1 MNRLMVATVGALLII
16 FIVLAWLAFYFHG
29 SAVTA
34 GGKVE
39 QLQSDN
45 NLQAVTIATQALQFQ
60 RAIEISNA
68 ATQYG
73 IKTDADTQGKEIEY
87 RTILK
92 NQPTCDLAVP
102 ASIAGGLLEYTHS
115 LRSRAMSADTGDADT
130 TGTGATASGTTAS
143 GTTASGTTASGTT
156 ASGTLTYCQAVLWI
170 DPLLA
175 ALDKANNQLLA
186 IRKLDD
192 ERKK

>member
-1 MNRLMVATVGALLII
+1 MNIPFSFRTMAIGLLLVALI
-16 FIVLAWLAFYFHG
+16 VAGRLAFYFHG
-29 SAVTA
+29 NAVKA

-45 NLQAVTIATQALQFQ
+45 SLQATTIATQAFQFQ
-60 RAIEISNA
+60 RANAISNA
-68 ATQYG
+68 ASQYG
-73 IKTDADTQGKEIEY
+73 ITTDAATQGKEIEY

-102 ASIAGGLLEYTHS
+102 AAIAGGLLNYTHR
-115 LRSRAMSADTGDADT
+115 LRSRAMPADTGDADA
-130 TGTGATASGTTAS
+130 TGTDSTAT
-143 GTTASGTTASGTT
+143 
-156 ASGTLTYCQAVLWI
+156 GTLTYCQAVLWI

-186 IRKLDD
+186 IRQLNE
-192 ERKK
+192 ERKR

>member
-1 MNRLMVATVGALLII
+1 MALLPGCGVASIMNRLIVAISGVLLLI
-16 FIVLAWLAFYFHG
+16 VVGLAWLAFHFHG
-29 SAVTA
+29 NAVQA
-34 GGKVE
+34 GEQVK

-45 NLQAVTIATQALQFQ
+45 SLQATTIATQSFQFQ
-60 RAIEISNA
+60 RANAISTA
-68 ATQYG
+68 ASQYG
-73 IKTDADTQGKEIEY
+73 ITTDAATQGKEIEY

-102 ASIAGGLLEYTHS
+102 AAIAGGLLDYTNS
-115 LRSRAMSADTGDADT
+115 LRTRAMSADTGDADA
-130 TGTGATASGTTAS
+130 TGA
-143 GTTASGTTASGTT
+143 GTT

-186 IRKLDD
+186 IRELDAD
-192 ERKK
+192 RK

>member
-1 MNRLMVATVGALLII
+1 MAFLPGCGVASIMNRATVIIAAVLLVAL
-16 FIVLAWLAFYFHG
+16 IVAGRLAFYFHS
-29 SAVTA
+29 SAAKA
-34 GGKVE
+34 GEKVK

-45 NLQAVTIATQALQFQ
+45 NLQTTTIATQALHFQ
-60 RAIEISNA
+60 RANEISTA

-73 IKTDADTQGKEIEY
+73 IKTDAATQRKEIEY

-102 ASIAGGLLEYTHS
+102 AAIAGGLLDYTHS
-115 LRSRAMSADTGDADT
+115 LRSRAVSADTGDANA
-130 TGTGATASGTTAS
+130 TGAGA
-143 GTTASGTTASGTT
+143 T

-175 ALDKANNQLLA
+175 ALDKANNQLLE
-186 IRKLDD
+186 IRRLID
-192 ERKK
+192 ER

>member
-1 MNRLMVATVGALLII
+1 MTTSFSIRTMIIGLLLVALIVAGRLV
-16 FIVLAWLAFYFHG
+16 FYFHG
-29 SAVTA
+29 NAVKA

-45 NLQAVTIATQALQFQ
+45 SLQATTIATQAFQFQ
-60 RAIEISNA
+60 RANAISSA
-68 ATQYG
+68 ASQYG
-73 IKTDADTQGKEIEY
+73 ITTDAATQGKEIEY

-102 ASIAGGLLEYTHS
+102 AAIAGGLLDYTHR
-115 LRSRAMSADTGDADT
+115 LRSRAMSADTGDADA
-130 TGTGATASGTTAS
+130 TGTGAIASVP
-143 GTTASGTTASGTT
+143 
-156 ASGTLTYCQAVLWI
+156 LTYCQAVLWI

-186 IRKLDD
+186 IRQLD
-192 ERKK
+192 EEKNR

>member
-1 MNRLMVATVGALLII
+1 MNTSFSVRTMIIGLLLVALI
-16 FIVLAWLAFYFHG
+16 VAGRLAFYFH
-29 SAVTA
+29 SNAVKA
-34 GGKVE
+34 GEQVK

-45 NLQAVTIATQALQFQ
+45 SLQANTIATQALQFQ
-60 RAIEISNA
+60 RANEISNA

-73 IKTDADTQGKEIEY
+73 INTDASTQGKEIEY

-92 NQPTCDLAVP
+92 KQPTCDLAVP
-102 ASIAGGLLEYTHS
+102 AAIADGLLDYTHR
-115 LRSRAMSADTGDADT
+115 LRSRAMSANTGDVDA
-130 TGTGATASGTTAS
+130 TGAGA
-143 GTTASGTTASGTT
+143 T

-186 IRKLDD
+186 IRRL
-192 ERKK
+192 EEGRKR

>member
-1 MNRLMVATVGALLII
+1 MSVSFGFNFRTTVICLLLVALI
-16 FIVLAWLAFYFHG
+16 VAGKLAFYFH
-29 SAVTA
+29 SNAVKA
-34 GGKVE
+34 GEQVK

-45 NLQAVTIATQALQFQ
+45 SLQANTIATQALQFQ
-60 RAIEISNA
+60 RANEISTA

-73 IKTDADTQGKEIEY
+73 INTDVATQGKEIEY

-92 NQPTCDLAVP
+92 KQPTCDLAVP
-102 ASIAGGLLEYTHS
+102 AAIAGGLLDYTHR
-115 LRSRAMSADTGDADT
+115 LRSRAMSANTGDADA
-130 TGTGATASGTTAS
+130 TGAGA
-143 GTTASGTTASGTT
+143 T

-186 IRKLDD
+186 IRRLEE
-192 ERKK
+192 ERKR

>member
-1 MNRLMVATVGALLII
+1 MSKVMGTVLLVLLLISI
-16 FIVLAWLAFYFHG
+16 GLAQLAFYFH
-29 SAVTA
+29 SNAVRA
-34 GGKVE
+34 GEQVK

-45 NLQAVTIATQALQFQ
+45 SLQANTIATQAFHFQ
-60 RAIEISNA
+60 RANKISSA

-73 IKTDADTQGKEIEY
+73 INTDAATQGKEIEY

-92 NQPTCDLAVP
+92 KQPTCDLAVP
-102 ASIAGGLLEYTHS
+102 AAIAGGLLDYTHR
-115 LRSRAMSADTGDADT
+115 LRSRAMPANTGDVDA
-130 TGTGATASGTTAS
+130 TGAGA
-143 GTTASGTTASGTT
+143 T

-186 IRKLDD
+186 IRLLEK
-192 ERKK
+192 ERKAP

>member
-1 MNRLMVATVGALLII
+1 MNTSFSFRTMIIGLLLVALIVVGR
-16 FIVLAWLAFYFHG
+16 LAFYFH
-29 SAVTA
+29 SNAVKA
-34 GGKVE
+34 GEKVK

-45 NLQAVTIATQALQFQ
+45 SLQATIIATQAFQFQ
-60 RAIEISNA
+60 RANEISSA

-73 IKTDADTQGKEIEY
+73 INTDAATQGKEIEY

-92 NQPTCDLAVP
+92 KQPTCDLAVP
-102 ASIAGGLLEYTHS
+102 AAVAVGLLDYTHS
-115 LRSRAMSADTGDADT
+115 LRSRAMSADTGDADA
-130 TGTGATASGTTAS
+130 TGA
-143 GTTASGTTASGTT
+143 GTT

-186 IRKLDD
+186 IHKLSKGKR
-192 ERKK
+192 E